1 MVEFKQISLQ
11 SSHSSINL
19 KHFVFIMFML
29 NHDVHLSCSTFIYDL
44 SHYLVS
50 TTCTPIVKHLC
61 ITIYIVSTNCT
72 PIVKHL
78 CITISIHCVNELH
91 PDSKTYF
98 GFVLVVREKGL
109 HQIID
114 LATKKAKCV

>member
-29 NHDVHLSCSTFIYDL
+29 NHDVHLSCITFIYDL
-44 SHYLVS
+44 SYYLVS

-72 PIVKHL
+72 PYTKTFDSMYHNKYCTPIVKHIL
-78 CITISIHCVNELH
+78 
-91 PDSKTYF
+91 
-98 GFVLVVREKGL
+98 VLY
-109 HQIID
+109 
-114 LATKKAKCV
+114 